1 MSEFQQLA
9 AKRWP
14 RSAARRRIFGDGA
27 FALII
32 MCQFPGKILLFPT
45 AAARLR
51 KLEQLDRGC
60 CGDCTSD
67 HKVAELVLEEQHA

>member
-1 MSEFQQLA
+1 MSAFQEA
-9 AKRWP
+9 ANKRWP

-27 FALII
+27 FAMII
-32 MCQFPGKILLFPT
+32 MCQYPGKILLFPT

-60 CGDCTSD
+60 CCDCTSD
-67 HKVAELVLEEQHA
+67 HKVAELVLEQT